1 MARCDSSSTEEDGE
15 TPDRPEWITENLLQ
29 DTQALMGESESAA
42 ADLVVAFVRILDVVW
57 RDDFD
62 EDVSGIRTS

>member
-1 MARCDSSSTEEDGE
+1 MATCDFSSTEEDGE

-29 DTQALMGESESAA
+29 DTQALMGESEHAA
-42 ADLVVAFVRILDVVW
+42 ADLLIAFLRLLDVVW
-57 RDDFD
+57 GDDSD